1 MNRQPIIFAMANPD
15 PEIWPEEVEGIVEVM
30 ATGRSDYPN
39 QVNNALCFPGMFR
52 GILDARAQKVTDG
65 MKMAAAFAI
74 SRGVPESH
82 LNNEY
87 IMPSIFDTDM
97 ADQVAKGVKAAA
109 IKSGVALKN

>member
-1 MNRQPIIFAMANPD
+1 MVCI
-15 PEIWPEEVEGIVEVM
+15 EE
-30 ATGRSDYPN
+30 
-39 QVNNALCFPGMFR
+39 NALCFPGMFR

-74 SRGVPESH
+74 SRAVPESH

-109 IKSGVALKN
+109 MKSGVALKN